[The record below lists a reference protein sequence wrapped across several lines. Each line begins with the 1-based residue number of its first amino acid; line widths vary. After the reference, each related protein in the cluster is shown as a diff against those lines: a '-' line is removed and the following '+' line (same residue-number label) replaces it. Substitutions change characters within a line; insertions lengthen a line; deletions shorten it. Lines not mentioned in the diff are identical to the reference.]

1 MTSSLLRLGVAA
13 LAGVVLGACAPGDAD
28 VSTEDR
34 PDAPALGPADG
45 RDLPGIDLDRIQ
57 VGDPAPDFTLTSFAG
72 DPVTLSDF
80 RGETN
85 VILVFYRGHSGSWE
99 DYWTRRWGGTPASS
113 RSAWTTVNGSR

>member
-1 MTSSLLRLGVAA
+1 MTRIVRRLGVAV
-13 LAGVVLGACAPGDAD
+13 LAGAVLGACAADSPDAP
-28 VSTEDR
+28 SEDR
-34 PDAPALGPADG
+34 PSAPALGPAEG

-85 VILVFYRGHSGSWE
+85 VILVFYRGHW
-99 DYWTRRWGGTPASS
+99 
-113 RSAWTTVNGSR
+113 